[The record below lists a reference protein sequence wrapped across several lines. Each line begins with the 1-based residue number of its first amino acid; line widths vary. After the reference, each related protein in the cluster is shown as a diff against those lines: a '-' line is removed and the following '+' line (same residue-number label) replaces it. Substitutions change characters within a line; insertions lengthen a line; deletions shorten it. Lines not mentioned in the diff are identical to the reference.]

1 MRGPRR
7 PDENM
12 DDNLNIGRM
21 EQLETRVMRAVE
33 FISELKEEKKTL
45 QTQKK
50 ELEKKIEELIKSNK
64 ELSEKIND
72 LKLLHEKSSKSFDK
86 EEVRRKIDHMLEKF
100 GELQL

>member
-33 FISELKEEKKTL
+33 FISELKEEKRTR
-45 QTQKK
+45 KK
-50 ELEKKIEELIKSNK
+50 NRRI
-64 ELSEKIND
+64 
-72 LKLLHEKSSKSFDK
+72 DK
-86 EEVRRKIDHMLEKF
+86 E
-100 GELQL
+100 Q

>member
-1 MRGPRR
+1 
-7 PDENM
+7 M

-21 EQLETRVMRAVE
+21 EQLEKRILKAVD
-33 FISELKEEKKTL
+33 FISELKTEKKNL
-45 QTQKK
+45 ENQKT
-50 ELEKKIEELIKSNK
+50 ELENKIEELIKNNK
-64 ELSEKIND
+64 ELSNKIND